1 MQRGKE
7 HACITL
13 CLLVPVCVLCA
24 KPSGSAQGVEGDE
37 EKPESWEHEEERAD
51 DDVEMGDDA
60 ASEPEPPPVK
70 S

>member
-1 MQRGKE
+1 MCYACVLNS
-7 HACITL
+7 ACI
-13 CLLVPVCVLCA
+13 
-24 KPSGSAQGVEGDE
+24 QGVEGEE